1 MKKHLQQS
9 LTKDYG
15 KQQQYMAYDVYGDRA
30 AWTRLSNELDWRV
43 QWVGQ
48 TCQMP

>member
-15 KQQQYMAYDVYGDRA
+15 KQQQYMAYGVHGDRTV
-30 AWTRLSNELDWRV
+30 WTRLSNKLDRRV
-43 QWVGQ
+43 Q
-48 TCQMP
+48 

>member
-15 KQQQYMAYDVYGDRA
+15 KQQQYMAYGVYMA
-30 AWTRLSNELDWRV
+30 TV
-43 QWVGQ
+43 
-48 TCQMP
+48 